1 MTPREADGVMYAVR
15 RLDPNRARIQV
26 VGQSTSEDGSVT
38 IVATAEGKGV
48 VFLNWSVLADLCEKW
63 ASRAKDRAQKVVD
76 NRAARSPKLIR
87 TRVILPA
94 VEGRSNG

>member
-15 RLDPNRARIQV
+15 RLDP
-26 VGQSTSEDGSVT
+26 
-38 IVATAEGKGV
+38 
-48 VFLNWSVLADLCEKW
+48 
-63 ASRAKDRAQKVVD
+63 